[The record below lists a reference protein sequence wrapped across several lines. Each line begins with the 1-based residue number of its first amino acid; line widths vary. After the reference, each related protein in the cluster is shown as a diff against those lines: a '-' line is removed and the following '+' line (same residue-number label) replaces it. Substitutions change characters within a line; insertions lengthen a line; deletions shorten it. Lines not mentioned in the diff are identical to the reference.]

1 MKLQDYIHYYI
12 GCKVQHEFITKTKN
26 VELRYGILMGLHT
39 SEIINRCYL
48 QFDSY
53 SDSVRFD
60 SIKPILRLVEDMTDE
75 DIKSFIG
82 FDRLIRMYSEVSYK
96 RHNKMC
102 ITVYYTIN
110 TDGEADGTQVH
121 DIHFSQLDSLQF
133 HHLLK
138 EGFDMFSLIK
148 NGLAID
154 SKTLK

>member
-1 MKLQDYIHYYI
+1 MELKDYVHYYI

-75 DIKSFIG
+75 DIKSFIEYE
-82 FDRLIRMYSEVSYK
+82 RLIRIYKEVSFS
-96 RHNKMC
+96 RFIGG
-102 ITVYYTIN
+102 ITVNYSVETEDEGWYP
-110 TDGEADGTQVH
+110 QSH
-121 DIHFSQLDSLQF
+121 DFHFKELSSLQL
-133 HHLLK
+133 HRLLK
-138 EGFDMFSLIK
+138 AGFDMFSLIK
-148 NGLAID
+148 NGLAIY